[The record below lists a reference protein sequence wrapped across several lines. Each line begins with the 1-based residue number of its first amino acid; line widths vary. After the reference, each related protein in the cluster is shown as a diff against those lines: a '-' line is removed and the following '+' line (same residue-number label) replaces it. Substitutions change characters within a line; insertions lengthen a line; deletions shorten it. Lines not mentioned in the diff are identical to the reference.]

1 MDRKKIA
8 ILGATGSIGST
19 ALNIV
24 RKYPHKFEVRLL
36 VNAADKENLIKL
48 VKEFKPQK
56 AFCVNADFTY
66 GFERNERASI
76 DSPKLYQD
84 IDLAI
89 NGIAGIAGLRP
100 SIAVI
105 QAGKTLAT
113 ANKESFVAAGKLI
126 DEERKKYSSKIL
138 PLDSEHSTV
147 WQCVNGRTDNIKR
160 IILTASG
167 GAFRDYNY
175 EELKQ
180 AKAVDALKHPNWVMG
195 KKVTI
200 DSATLMNK
208 GMEIIEAKYFFGVSD
223 IDVVMHRESIVH
235 SLVELEDNF
244 VIAGLSNPDMTQPIQ
259 YAMFYPQR
267 IQTDIKRLD
276 LAQVGSLNFGSI
288 DEKLFPCLAIA
299 KTAFSMGDIA
309 GAVMNSADEVAVN
322 AYLDNRIGFY
332 DIPLI
337 IEEAMDKFA
346 EKGYFNNMEELFRI
360 DKAVSEYTFKRIY
373 GGN

>member
-1 MDRKKIA
+1 MLRNRRSGRKQNQKGSGFERLRNFTRLPRRSNGQNRFCFVQLGDNERIYVFCFLIMDRKKIA

-84 IDLAI
+84 IDLVI

-223 IDVVMHRESIVH
+223 IDVVMHRGKH
-235 SLVELEDNF
+235 STF
-244 VIAGLSNPDMTQPIQ
+244 
-259 YAMFYPQR
+259 
-267 IQTDIKRLD
+267 
-276 LAQVGSLNFGSI
+276 FG
-288 DEKLFPCLAIA
+288 
-299 KTAFSMGDIA
+299 
-309 GAVMNSADEVAVN
+309 GA
-322 AYLDNRIGFY
+322 
-332 DIPLI
+332 
-337 IEEAMDKFA
+337 
-346 EKGYFNNMEELFRI
+346 
-360 DKAVSEYTFKRIY
+360 
-373 GGN
+373 

>member
-1 MDRKKIA
+1 M
-8 ILGATGSIGST
+8 GATGSIGST

-84 IDLAI
+84 IDLVI

-180 AKAVDALKHPNWVMG
+180 K
-195 KKVTI
+195 
-200 DSATLMNK
+200 
-208 GMEIIEAKYFFGVSD
+208 
-223 IDVVMHRESIVH
+223 
-235 SLVELEDNF
+235 
-244 VIAGLSNPDMTQPIQ
+244 
-259 YAMFYPQR
+259 
-267 IQTDIKRLD
+267 
-276 LAQVGSLNFGSI
+276 
-288 DEKLFPCLAIA
+288 
-299 KTAFSMGDIA
+299 
-309 GAVMNSADEVAVN
+309 
-322 AYLDNRIGFY
+322 
-332 DIPLI
+332 PLT
-337 IEEAMDKFA
+337 
-346 EKGYFNNMEELFRI
+346 R
-360 DKAVSEYTFKRIY
+360 
-373 GGN
+373 